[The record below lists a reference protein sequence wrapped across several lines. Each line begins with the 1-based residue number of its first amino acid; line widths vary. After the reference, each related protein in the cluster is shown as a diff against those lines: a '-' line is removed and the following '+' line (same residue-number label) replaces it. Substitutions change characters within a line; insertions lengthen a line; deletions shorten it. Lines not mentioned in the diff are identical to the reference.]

1 MNRFATIEEV
11 EQFNKVTY
19 YTILFEDRDESEFEN
34 FLSKHQN
41 DSTIQDEF
49 NDLIA
54 WIRQIGNEIGAKPQY
69 FRQENRAHALPP
81 PSRLVEIDYLQ
92 NLRLYCMWI
101 SESIIILF
109 NGAIKTQNKA
119 QDCPNVKPHFD
130 LANKLVLEI
139 EKLMRGNY
147 KAIVKDEKN
156 QQLIIDV
163 GTEIML

>member
-1 MNRFATIEEV
+1 MNRFAIIEEV
-11 EQFNKVTY
+11 ERFNKVTY
-19 YTILFEDRDESEFEN
+19 YTIKFEDKDESEFEN
-34 FLSKHQN
+34 FLSKHQ
-41 DSTIQDEF
+41 DDLTIKNEY

-54 WIRQIGNEIGAKPQY
+54 WVTIIGNNIGAKPRY

-81 PSRLVEIDYLQ
+81 PSKLVEIDYVK

-109 NGAIKTQNKA
+109 NGAIKTKNTA

-139 EKLMRGNY
+139 EKLMRGPY
-147 KAIVKDEKN
+147 KTIIEDPKN
-156 QQLIIDV
+156 QQLIIDA

>member
-11 EQFNKVTY
+11 EQFDKVTY
-19 YTILFEDRDESEFEN
+19 YTIKFEDRDESEFEN

-41 DSTIQDEF
+41 NPTIKDEY

-54 WIRQIGNEIGAKPQY
+54 WITIIGNKIGAKPTY
-69 FRQENRAHALPP
+69 FRQENRANALPP
-81 PSRLVEIDYLQ
+81 PSRFVEIDYLQ

-109 NGAIKTQNKA
+109 NGAIKTANTA
-119 QDCPNVKPHFD
+119 QACPNVKPHFD

-139 EKLMRGNY
+139 EKLMRGQY
-147 KAIVKDEKN
+147 KAIVEDKKN
-156 QQLIIDV
+156 QQLIIDT